1 MIILLWPPG
10 WLILAGLALVLV
22 LTCAETGGGR
32 APEPPPPPPR
42 RTNPVAFGLGR
53 LLAWFAIWFA
63 GLFAALAV
71 VGYALRL
78 AGW

>member
-22 LTCAETGGGR
+22 LALSTGGER
-32 APEPPPPPPR
+32 RSPPPR
-42 RTNPVAFGLGR
+42 RANPVAFGLGR
-53 LLAWFAIWFA
+53 LLAWVAIWFA